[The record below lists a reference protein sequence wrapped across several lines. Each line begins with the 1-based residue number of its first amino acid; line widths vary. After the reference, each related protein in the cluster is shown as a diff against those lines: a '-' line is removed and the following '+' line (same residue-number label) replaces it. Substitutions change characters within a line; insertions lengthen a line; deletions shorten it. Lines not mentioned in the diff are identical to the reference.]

1 MARVTGRTLI
11 GSETPPEI
19 AQVHQLIG
27 QVSTAWSEVEGIW
40 YLIFTCLMPGARRDQ
55 MDAIFSMSETS
66 RAQRALIKK
75 VAKVLYPPNPRTKA
89 PHRRMKRI
97 GQLISETE
105 KLAGYRNAVIHGRL
119 IEAYEDHTLRKL
131 TPRIAPG
138 SNKEK
143 RNRLAGKDLK
153 SELEKI
159 SAEIAELAKDLE
171 RFLDTIEQEVEI
183 PTELRRS
190 TRQTRASS
198 SRSHG

>member
-1 MARVTGRTLI
+1 
-11 GSETPPEI
+11 
-19 AQVHQLIG
+19 
-27 QVSTAWSEVEGIW
+27 
-40 YLIFTCLMPGARRDQ
+40 
-55 MDAIFSMSETS
+55 
-66 RAQRALIKK
+66 
-75 VAKVLYPPNPRTKA
+75 
-89 PHRRMKRI
+89 MKRI